1 MCGIAGE
8 LQFEAAVGAEHTA
21 RIQSRT
27 TVSAMCAVLSHRG
40 PDDSGLMS
48 SGPLTMGMRRLSI
61 IDLAGGKQPIANEDR
76 SIWVVCNG
84 EIYNYREIRA
94 ELVAR
99 GHQFRSG
106 SDVEVL
112 VHLYE
117 DHGLEFVRRLRGM
130 FAFALWDHRAKRLV
144 LGRDRLGIKPLVF
157 AVDDH
162 RLLFASEIK
171 ALIAAGVDR
180 EVDLQAVHHYL
191 TLSYVPTPYTAFV
204 QIRKVLPGHLMV
216 VEGGRV
222 RVERYWRPDYPQ
234 PLDGIKAGDYSEALR
249 ERLDDAVRSHLV
261 SDVPVG
267 VFLSGGL
274 DSATVLSL
282 MRKHEPGPIKTFSV
296 GFEEGS
302 FNELARARAT
312 AKRFGTEHH
321 ELLVSSAMTDIIPAL
336 IEAFDEPFADSSAIP
351 LYYLSRF
358 AREQVKV
365 VLTGDGGDEIL
376 AGYQTYIASKLARW
390 YRKLPARIARG
401 ILPRLA
407 GMLPVSHR
415 RVSFDYKANR
425 FARGAL
431 LPPDQ
436 AHLSWKEL
444 LSEDAKAELYATR
457 QDGYQS
463 TPDFY
468 GNIYAGCPTSD
479 WLTRLLHVDTMLG
492 LPDDML
498 TKVDRVTMAHSLEAR
513 VPLLDHLLVEFM
525 AGVPPQLKLRGMTTK
540 YLLRRAMNGELP
552 RKTLRG
558 AKRGFNVPLP
568 GWLASDLRSFVGDVL
583 SPTRIGLNGL
593 FRPAV
598 VSRLVDEHLKRRV
611 DHSRTLWSL
620 IVIEHWIQRHA
631 IAPRGVETWA
641 GTAPAAVASEVAVQA

>member
-8 LQFEAAVGAEHTA
+8 LQFQAASGGEHAA
-21 RIQSRT
+21 RIQSRA

-61 IDLAGGKQPIANEDR
+61 IDLMGGKQPISNEDR
-76 SIWVVCNG
+76 SVWVVCNG
-84 EIYNYREIRA
+84 EIYNYRDLRA
-94 ELVAR
+94 ELQAR
-99 GHQFRSG
+99 GHQFRSA

-117 DHGLEFVRRLRGM
+117 DSGLAFVGRLRGM
-130 FAFALWDHRAKRLV
+130 FAFALWDNRAKRLV

-157 AVDDH
+157 ATDDH

-171 ALIAAGVDR
+171 ALTAAGVDR

-191 TLSYVPTPYTAFV
+191 TLSYIPTPYTAFV
-204 QIRKVLPGHLMV
+204 QIRKLLPGHLLIA
-216 VEGGRV
+216 EDGRV
-222 RVERYWRPDYPQ
+222 RLECYWRPGYPQ
-234 PLDGIKAGDYSEALR
+234 PLDGIRKQDYVDALR
-249 ERLDDAVRSHLV
+249 EQLDDAVRSHLV
-261 SDVPVG
+261 SDVPIG

-274 DSATVLSL
+274 DSATVLAL
-282 MRKHEPGPIKTFSV
+282 MRKHETGPIKTFSV

-312 AKRFGTEHH
+312 AKRFETQHH
-321 ELLVSSAMTDIIPAL
+321 EVLVTSAITDTIPEL

-351 LYYLSRF
+351 LYYLSRL
-358 AREQVKV
+358 AREHVKV
-365 VLTGDGGDEIL
+365 VLTGEGGDEVL
-376 AGYQTYIASKLARW
+376 AGYQTYVASKLARW
-390 YRKLPARIARG
+390 YRKLPPFIARG
-401 ILPRLA
+401 LVPRLT

-415 RVSFDYKANR
+415 RVSFDYKATR
-425 FARGAL
+425 FVRGAL
-431 LPPDQ
+431 LPSDQ

-444 LSEDAKAELYATR
+444 MSEDAKAELYATNHR
-457 QDGYQS
+457 HFES
-463 TPDFY
+463 TPDLY
-468 GNIYAGCPTSD
+468 RNIYAGCPTTN

-525 AGVPPQLKLRGMTTK
+525 AGVPANLKLHGMTTK
-540 YLLRRAMNGELP
+540 YLLRQAMRRDLP

-558 AKRGFNVPLP
+558 AKRGFNVPMP
-568 GWLASDLRSFVGDVL
+568 GWLAQDLRSFVGDVL
-583 SPTRIGLNGL
+583 APGRIGASGL
-593 FRPAV
+593 FRPDV
-598 VSRLVDEHLKRRV
+598 VSRLVDQHLKRRV

-631 IAPRGVETWA
+631 VAPRGVETWA
-641 GTAPAAVASEVAVQA
+641 GTAPGMGTPEAMAQA